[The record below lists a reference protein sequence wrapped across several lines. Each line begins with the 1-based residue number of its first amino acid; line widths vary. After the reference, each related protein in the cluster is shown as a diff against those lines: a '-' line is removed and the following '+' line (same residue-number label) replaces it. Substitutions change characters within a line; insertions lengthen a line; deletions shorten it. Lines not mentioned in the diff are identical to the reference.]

1 VSVEVLLN
9 GSGRT
14 FRTRFEV
21 QHYLPYPFSHP
32 HVLHA
37 VVHDFEF
44 ESRLVNW
51 LNRFDAACV
60 CGDALTTLGDNC
72 VGTVEITNAV
82 LRIDIHVG
90 GRTTLPRFVLGRVQL
105 LDR

>member
-1 VSVEVLLN
+1 MSVEILLD

-21 QHYLPYPFSHP
+21 QHNFPYPFTHP

-37 VVHDFEF
+37 EIHDFEF

-60 CGDALTTLGDNC
+60 HGDALTTLCDNC
-72 VGTVEITNAV
+72 AGTVEITNAV
-82 LRIDIHVG
+82 RDI
-90 GRTTLPRFVLGRVQL
+90 
-105 LDR
+105 